1 MIKIDKVYT
10 KKGDSGSTKVSK
22 KKILKKNDILIEVLG
37 SLDELN
43 CFIGLAKISLK
54 NKKKFRELIVD
65 LQAIQN
71 LIFEIGRELIN
82 KKRNKDLI
90 TSEDVKNIEKKIDG
104 LNLFLK
110 PLKSFV
116 IPGSG
121 TSNAYLHIART
132 ICRTLER
139 RMITLSLQQKINKT
153 IFMYINRL
161 SDLLFVFARFVTHTS
176 KEKEVLWKQRV

>member
-10 KKGDSGSTKVSK
+10 KRGDGGSTILSK

-43 CFIGLAKISLK
+43 CFIGLAKVSLK
-54 NKKKFRELIVD
+54 NKKKFHELVVD
-65 LQAIQN
+65 LQVIQN

-82 KKRNKDLI
+82 KKENKYLI
-90 TSEDVKNIEKKIDG
+90 TLKDVKDIEKKIDS
-104 LNLFLK
+104 LNLSLK

-153 IFMYINRL
+153 VLMYVNRL
-161 SDLLFVFARFVTHTS
+161 SDLLFVFARFVTHSS
-176 KEKEVLWKQRV
+176 KEKEVLWKQKV